1 MSKIKMQYADITGDE
16 ARARGYTKGNR
27 KLEEVFGLLRRETQ
41 PCTIYKKQ
49 KMDRDDIIDIT
60 DFDVVAWIKSEMRL
74 KLDEEI
80 ARAILF
86 GDGRST
92 LSQDKIKEDCIRPIV
107 KEDPLFCITKT
118 VAAGADDDA
127 TAKNIIRAAIKAQD
141 DYRGTG
147 QPIMFMKQSLL
158 SDMLLLEDADGH
170 DLYPSKDKLT
180 TKMLVQRIV
189 TIPTEVWPD
198 DIYCIIVNLADYTVG
213 ADKGGSINMFEDFDI
228 DYNQEKY
235 LMETRCS
242 GSLTKPYSAVVLKK
256 AN

>member
-1 MSKIKMQYADITGDE
+1 
-16 ARARGYTKGNR
+16 
-27 KLEEVFGLLRRETQ
+27 
-41 PCTIYKKQ
+41 
-49 KMDRDDIIDIT
+49 
-60 DFDVVAWIKSEMRL
+60 MRL

-118 VAAGADDDA
+118 VATGVDDDA

-198 DIYCIIVNLADYTVG
+198 DIYCVIVNLADYTVG